1 MASICQGKSS
11 WPELLGVDGKC
22 AVETIERENSL
33 VEAIIVTEGS
43 SVPENFACDRVWV
56 WVDKYGIVYL
66 VPAFNPL
73 RPVRQIEGNGR
84 RVFIRPAEAVA
95 AVKRYNRVQLDGKP
109 MKIEIVGANFAPPHA
124 NAAFGNSNG
133 LSGRVR
139 SRGGALVQLRGGSG
153 GGRGIGRGRGR
164 GRGCGEKVS
173 AEDLDA
179 YLEKFSN
186 KLHLFCPVQYQ
197 FPDCFMTADAAHN
210 SDCNLHLCFIQPD
223 DVENAGGY
231 RAWNMVCSWNDSGC
245 GFWLNYTDEGELCTA
260 FCILRSSCFCVRMQ
274 LVNP

>member
-33 VEAIIVTEGS
+33 VEAIIVPEGS
-43 SVPENFACDRVWV
+43 SVPENFACNRVWV
-56 WVDKYGIVYL
+56 WVDKDGIVYL
-66 VPAFNPL
+66 VPGFYSEVGEL
-73 RPVRQIEGNGR
+73 KRYSIHYDRSGR
-84 RVFIRPAEAVA
+84 SKGTAEVVFIRPAEAVV
-95 AVKRYNRVQLDGKP
+95 AVKRYNQLDGKP
-109 MKIEIVGANFAPPHA
+109 MKIEIAGTNFAPPHA

-139 SRGGALVQLRGGSG
+139 SRGGALGQLCGGG
-153 GGRGIGRGRGR
+153 GGRGH

-179 YLEKFSN
+179 DLEKLEWEELFSLTEN
-186 KLHLFCPVQYQ
+186 FVYKSHRIKLFHELRRAVMSIGSLFVVKSGRYG
-197 FPDCFMTADAAHN
+197 AHS

-223 DVENAGGY
+223 DGK
-231 RAWNMVCSWNDSGC
+231 RRW
-245 GFWLNYTDEGELCTA
+245 T
-260 FCILRSSCFCVRMQ
+260 
-274 LVNP
+274 